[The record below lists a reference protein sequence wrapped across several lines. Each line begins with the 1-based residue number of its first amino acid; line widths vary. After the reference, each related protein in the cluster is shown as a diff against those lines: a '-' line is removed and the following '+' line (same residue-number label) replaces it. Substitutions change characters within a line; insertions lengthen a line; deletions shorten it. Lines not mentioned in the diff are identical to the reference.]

1 MYHVTATIGCINIPL
16 SLTSTKSST
25 HTTQEDVQ
33 LMPGI
38 TEQIRR
44 GWTTHIVVF
53 GANGISE
60 VSSSMRNQLKE
71 INTDAEMIVAQG
83 MSLTKIQNTVEENS
97 TAPSPG
103 GGDVAAAASSLATS
117 EWNGCSSL
125 GDVLIQRNVFIDIG
139 TSLKK
144 RKKVF

>member
-1 MYHVTATIGCINIPL
+1 
-16 SLTSTKSST
+16 
-25 HTTQEDVQ
+25 
-33 LMPGI
+33 
-38 TEQIRR
+38 
-44 GWTTHIVVF
+44 
-53 GANGISE
+53 
-60 VSSSMRNQLKE
+60 MRNQLKE
-71 INTDAEMIVAQG
+71 INSDAEMIVAQG

-103 GGDVAAAASSLATS
+103 GGDVAAAASCGPSS

-144 RKKVF
+144 TKKKFFEISVFEYNFHYTSYNYR

>member
-1 MYHVTATIGCINIPL
+1 
-16 SLTSTKSST
+16 
-25 HTTQEDVQ
+25 
-33 LMPGI
+33 
-38 TEQIRR
+38 
-44 GWTTHIVVF
+44 
-53 GANGISE
+53 
-60 VSSSMRNQLKE
+60 MRNQLKE

-103 GGDVAAAASSLATS
+103 GGDVAATASSLATS

-144 RKKVF
+144 RKKSFLRSLCLNTTFTILAIIIVRIVFICWLLFYCLLFNHSFQINPNSIYKSDDRSNVVVIIV